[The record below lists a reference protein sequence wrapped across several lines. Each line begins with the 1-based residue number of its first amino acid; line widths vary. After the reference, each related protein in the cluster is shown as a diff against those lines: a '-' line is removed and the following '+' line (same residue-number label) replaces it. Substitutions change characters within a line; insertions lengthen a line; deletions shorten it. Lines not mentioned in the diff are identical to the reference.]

1 MPSPSL
7 RALLFS
13 ATALASLGSL
23 GLGAGC
29 GGSSSG
35 PAATPTAP
43 AAADGSAAPVA
54 VPGSFAENPIVYFA
68 ITDRFFDG
76 DPSNNRSY
84 GRGPDGENEI
94 GTFHGGDLRGLT
106 KKLEE
111 GYFKELGVN
120 ALWITAPYQQILG
133 WVIGGNKEF
142 RHYAYHGYYALDFTI
157 LDANMGTEDD
167 LRRLVDT
174 AHSQGIRVLFDV
186 VMNHPGYADLASLNA
201 FGIEVTWP
209 GWEKATPQTYGS
221 FIDYNDFD
229 FAKWWGGKWVRAD
242 LPGYTPGSSIDDR
255 EKQLAYLPDFR
266 TDSKEPVDLPPF
278 LAKKKDTKAVAR
290 PGFTV
295 RAYLVEWLTRWVR
308 DFGIDGFRCDTAKH
322 VDFESWEALKAA
334 GTTALAT
341 WKQQNPNKKIDDAP
355 FWMTGEVFPHNV
367 VRSEYFDHG
376 FDNIINFDF
385 QARAKALGPSDWAGL
400 DALYAE
406 YATALAAA
414 AKPGATPWNVLSYIS
429 SHDTELF
436 PRDRLIEGGTKLLLA
451 PGGVQIFYGD
461 EAARPIGP
469 SASSDPQQ
477 GTRSSMRWDRLDEQV
492 LAHFRALTSFRKRHV
507 ALSLGAHQRLAEAP
521 YTFGRSWGPGEAGGE
536 DRVVVAL
543 GAAAGE
549 VAVRV
554 APLFRDGE
562 QVRDAVTGSVG
573 VVAGGQVVVKAGER
587 GVVLLERVM
596 KQ

>member
-1 MPSPSL
+1 MPSLL
-7 RALLFS
+7 RPAFAFTS
-13 ATALASLGSL
+13 ALALSLG
-23 GLGAGC
+23 C
-29 GGSSSG
+29 GSSSSSPG
-35 PAATPTAP
+35 AQTPAVPPGTQEV
-43 AAADGSAAPVA
+43 PVA
-54 VPGSFAENPIVYFA
+54 VPGSFADNPIVYFA
-68 ITDRFFDG
+68 ITDRFLDG

-84 GRGPDGENEI
+84 GRAPDGENEI

-106 KKLEE
+106 KKLDE

-142 RHYAYHGYYALDFTI
+142 RHYAYHGYYALDFTV

-209 GWEKATPQTYGS
+209 GWEKATPQNYGS

-229 FAKWWGGKWVRAD
+229 FVKWWGPKWVRAD

-322 VDFESWEALKAA
+322 VDFASWEALKAG
-334 GTTALAT
+334 GTAALAI
-341 WKQQNPNKKIDDAP
+341 WKQQNPNKKIDDAG

-367 VRSEYFDHG
+367 IRSEYFDHG

-385 QARAKALGPSDWAGL
+385 QARAKALGANDWAGL
-400 DALYAE
+400 DAIYAE
-406 YATALAAA
+406 YATAL
-414 AKPGATPWNVLSYIS
+414 GAGPRWNVLSYLS

-436 PRDRLIEGGTKLLLA
+436 PRDRLVEGGTKLLLA

-461 EAARPIGP
+461 EAARPLGP
-469 SASSDPQQ
+469 AASSDPQQ
-477 GTRSSMRWDRLDEQV
+477 GTRSSMRWDRLDEKV
-492 LAHFRALTSFRKRHV
+492 LAHFRALGSFRKRHV
-507 ALSLGAHQRLAEAP
+507 ALSLGAHKKLGDAP
-521 YTFGRSWGPGEAGGE
+521 YTFARTHGEGDQQ

-543 GAAAGE
+543 GASGDVSIP
-549 VAVRV
+549 VASVF
-554 APLFRDGE
+554 ADGE
-562 QVRDAVTGSVG
+562 RVRDAITGTTVTVT
-573 VVAGGQVVVKAGER
+573 AGAAALKAGER
-587 GVVLLERVM
+587 GVILLERVRAQM
-596 KQ
+596 AP